1 MSTTNR
7 RLQQLRAPDDFRKVF
22 ALTTETA
29 IALVTVVVV
38 SRRLSGSFRGPVA
51 PAVPCL
57 VATLTALLSLAAL
70 ALWRQAAPARFR
82 QAWIPLAAL
91 ALAVLAPVAL
101 GAALWLTPSAFVGGY
116 LAALA
121 LVSLVGAVAIED
133 SAGGFV
139 LTDELR
145 SALFARVPAEPDRF
159 VNTTRD
165 PERLVAAP
173 LLEAPPATASV
184 PAADIEPAID
194 PDIELGHE
202 SAECLVDDSFADEE
216 SESLIDDEEHE
227 ADESIVQWMT
237 RRRLADGGEV
247 IEGAVRIE
255 LDPAEKVGVAH
266 LAFSPPLAC
275 DPRAECHLLSDF
287 DGRVRITAAK
297 SYGLRIEARQS
308 GQLSLAATINVAF
321 SAQAPPA
328 ATHAAAA

>member
-145 SALFARVPAEPDRF
+145 SALFARAPAEPDRL

-173 LLEAPPATASV
+173 LLEAPPATVSV
-184 PAADIEPAID
+184 PAADIEPG
-194 PDIELGHE
+194 IELGHE

-216 SESLIDDEEHE
+216 SETLIDEEHE

-255 LDPAEKVGVAH
+255 LGPAEKVGVAH

-308 GQLSLAATINVAF
+308 GQSSLAATINVAF

>member
-1 MSTTNR
+1 
-7 RLQQLRAPDDFRKVF
+7 
-22 ALTTETA
+22 
-29 IALVTVVVV
+29 
-38 SRRLSGSFRGPVA
+38 
-51 PAVPCL
+51 
-57 VATLTALLSLAAL
+57 
-70 ALWRQAAPARFR
+70 
-82 QAWIPLAAL
+82 
-91 ALAVLAPVAL
+91 VLAPVAL

-145 SALFARVPAEPDRF
+145 SALFARAPAEPERL

-165 PERLVAAP
+165 TERQVAAP
-173 LLEAPPATASV
+173 LLDAPSAMASV
-184 PAADIEPAID
+184 PAADVE

-202 SAECLVDDSFADEE
+202 SAESLVDDSFADEE
-216 SESLIDDEEHE
+216 SETLTDEERE

-255 LDPAEKVGVAH
+255 LGPAEKVGVAH

-287 DGRVRITAAK
+287 EGRVRITAAK

-308 GQLSLAATINVAF
+308 GQSSLSATINVAF

>member
-1 MSTTNR
+1 MSATNR
-7 RLQQLRAPDDFRKVF
+7 ATQRLRAPDDFRKVF
-22 ALTTETA
+22 ALTTQTT

-38 SRRLSGSFRGPVA
+38 SRRLSGSFSGPVA

-57 VATLTALLSLAAL
+57 AATLAALLSLAAL

-121 LVSLVGAVAIED
+121 LVCLIGAVAIED
-133 SAGGFV
+133 SAGGFA
-139 LTDELR
+139 LTEQAR
-145 SALFARVPAEPDRF
+145 TALFARSPAEPERP
-159 VNTTRD
+159 VGMSCETG
-165 PERLVAAP
+165 RLVAVPVLDA
-173 LLEAPPATASV
+173 APATASV
-184 PAADIEPAID
+184 SAGGIEADIEAGSEP
-194 PDIELGHE
+194 GHE
-202 SAECLVDDSFADEE
+202 SAECLVDESFTDEE
-216 SESLIDDEEHE
+216 SESLVDEESE

-287 DGRVRITAAK
+287 DGRVRVTAAK
-297 SYGLRIEARQS
+297 SYGLRIEARLTGQS
-308 GQLSLAATINVAF
+308 SLAAMINVAF
-321 SAQAPPA
+321 SAQSPPA

>member
-7 RLQQLRAPDDFRKVF
+7 RLRQLRAPDDFRKVF

-38 SRRLSGSFRGPVA
+38 SRRLSGSFSGPVA

-57 VATLTALLSLAAL
+57 VAALAALLSLAAL

-91 ALAVLAPVAL
+91 ALAVLAPLAL

-145 SALFARVPAEPDRF
+145 SALFARAPAEPDRL

-173 LLEAPPATASV
+173 LLEAPPATVSV
-184 PAADIEPAID
+184 PAADIEPGIE

-216 SESLIDDEEHE
+216 SETLIDEERE

-287 DGRVRITAAK
+287 EGRVRITAAK

-308 GQLSLAATINVAF
+308 GQSSLAATINVAF

>member
-57 VATLTALLSLAAL
+57 VSTLAALLSLAAL

-82 QAWIPLAAL
+82 QVWIPLAAL

-101 GAALWLTPSAFVGGY
+101 GAALWVSPSAFVGGY

-145 SALFARVPAEPDRF
+145 SALFARAPAEPERL

-165 PERLVAAP
+165 TERQVAAP
-173 LLEAPPATASV
+173 LLDAPSAMASV
-184 PAADIEPAID
+184 PAADVE

-202 SAECLVDDSFADEE
+202 SAESLVDDSFADEE
-216 SESLIDDEEHE
+216 SETLTDEERE

-255 LDPAEKVGVAH
+255 LGPAEKVGVAH

-287 DGRVRITAAK
+287 EGRVRITAAK

-308 GQLSLAATINVAF
+308 GQSSLSATINVAF

>member
-38 SRRLSGSFRGPVA
+38 SRRLSGSFSGPVA

-57 VATLTALLSLAAL
+57 VATLASLLSLAAL

-91 ALAVLAPVAL
+91 ALAVLAPLAL

-145 SALFARVPAEPDRF
+145 SALFARAPAEPERL

-165 PERLVAAP
+165 TERQVAAP
-173 LLEAPPATASV
+173 LLDAPSAMASV
-184 PAADIEPAID
+184 PAADVE

-202 SAECLVDDSFADEE
+202 SAESLVDDSFADEE
-216 SESLIDDEEHE
+216 SETLTDEERE

-255 LDPAEKVGVAH
+255 LGPAEKVGVAH

-287 DGRVRITAAK
+287 EGRVRITAAK

-308 GQLSLAATINVAF
+308 GQSSLSATINVAF

>member
-1 MSTTNR
+1 MSATNR
-7 RLQQLRAPDDFRKVF
+7 ATQRLRAPDDFRKVF
-22 ALTTETA
+22 ALTTETT

-38 SRRLSGSFRGPVA
+38 SRRLSGSFSGPVA

-57 VATLTALLSLAAL
+57 VATLAALLSLAAL

-121 LVSLVGAVAIED
+121 LACLVGAVAIED
-133 SAGGFV
+133 AAGGFV
-139 LTDELR
+139 LTHELR
-145 SALFARVPAEPDRF
+145 SALFARAPAEPERL

-165 PERLVAAP
+165 TERQVPAP
-173 LLEAPPATASV
+173 LLDAPPATASV
-184 PAADIEPAID
+184 PAGDIE

-202 SAECLVDDSFADEE
+202 SAESLVDDSFADEE
-216 SESLIDDEEHE
+216 SETLTDEERE

-287 DGRVRITAAK
+287 EGRVRITAAK

-308 GQLSLAATINVAF
+308 GQSSLAATINVAF